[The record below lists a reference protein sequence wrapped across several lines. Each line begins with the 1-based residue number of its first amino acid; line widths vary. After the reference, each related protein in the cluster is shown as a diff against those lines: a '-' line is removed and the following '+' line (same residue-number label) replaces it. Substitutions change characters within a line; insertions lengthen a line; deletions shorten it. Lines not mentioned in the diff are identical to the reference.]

1 MKISIPV
8 RIATAI
14 AFTRYPSMSPLGR
27 RTLWISQLL
36 ATVAISIG
44 ILALCGSGATGRLIP
59 LDSSVA
65 MAIPT
70 AIAVTSLGVSIF
82 CTIEYVKRRLNGNR
96 PH

>member
-1 MKISIPV
+1 
-8 RIATAI
+8 
-14 AFTRYPSMSPLGR
+14 MSPLSR
-27 RTLWISQLL
+27 RALWISQLL

-44 ILALCGSGATGRLIP
+44 ILALCGGVATERMIP

-70 AIAVTSLGVSIF
+70 AIAVTSLGVALF